1 MVFDG
6 RTNLTV
12 GIELVGDLGYLLLIC
27 SGVGALAYI
36 FKQPMILGFL
46 IAGILIGPFGPFKLI
61 HSTSMLNSFSDIAI
75 VLLLFRVGLAFPL
88 KQLRAI
94 GRIGTGIA
102 VIEVLVMLGIGFGV
116 GAAFGWNFYDAM
128 FLAAALSISST
139 AIIVKVL
146 EDMGKMEATSSLLM
160 IGVLVIEDIVAVVI
174 ISAMH
179 SGVVSGSFEFTQI
192 LATIGQIGLF
202 IGGTIVAGVL
212 VMPKLFSL
220 ISRLERYEITIMFA
234 LGTAFGLAF
243 LSYSLGFSAATGAF
257 LAGVIIAGTRFSD
270 QVSTLIQPT
279 REIFVAIF
287 FVTIG
292 ALMDLSTISE
302 YWVPIAVITAVTIFG
317 KIGAV
322 YGGVRLFGFDKT
334 FAMGI
339 GLSMAQLGELSFI
352 VLKVG
357 QDLGVVSPFV
367 FPIVGTVVALTTFV
381 GPMFVKLGTRAV
393 AVYE

>member
-1 MVFDG
+1 MA
-6 RTNLTV
+6 V

-46 IAGILIGPFGPFKLI
+46 VAGILIGPFGPFKLI
-61 HSTSMLNSFSDIAI
+61 QSTEMLNSFSDIAI
-75 VLLLFRVGLAFPL
+75 VLLLFGVGLAFPL
-88 KQLRAI
+88 RQLRAI

-116 GAAFGWNFYDAM
+116 ASAFGWNFYDSM

-146 EDMGKMEATSSLLM
+146 EDMGRMEATSSLLM
-160 IGVLVIEDIVAVVI
+160 IGILVIEDIVAVVM

-179 SGVVSGSFEFTQI
+179 SGVVSGSFEFSQI
-192 LATIGQIGLF
+192 LLTIGQIGLF
-202 IGGTIVAGVL
+202 IGGTIAAGVIA
-212 VMPKLFSL
+212 MPKIFSL

-270 QVSTLIQPT
+270 QVATLIQPT

-292 ALMDLSTISE
+292 ALMDLSAISE
-302 YWVPIAVITAVTIFG
+302 YWVPIAVITIVTIFG
-317 KIGAV
+317 KMGAV

-339 GLSMAQLGELSFI
+339 GLSMAQLGEFSFI

-357 QDLGVVSPFV
+357 QDLGVVSPFL

-381 GPMFVKLGTRAV
+381 GPMLVKLGARAV
-393 AVYE
+393 AIYE